1 MSEGPLRITEIL
13 FHFFF
18 PVINVITLNNLRQSK
33 QFTCTMLK
41 KVVFVLLLIPSIVS
55 AQYDTVKRADVV
67 RFADGII
74 HTYTSPIR
82 WKGKDWAKFGAVI
95 GGTAALTLADK
106 PVRQLWSGASSKA
119 LDEINNVGYHY
130 GKPYVGFTLA
140 AGLYASGLLIKN
152 PWARETALMLSTSL
166 VTSGLIEMALKPLV
180 GRARPEKEQGNYE
193 WSFMSKER
201 GFHSFPSGHASM
213 AFTVSFVL
221 AKRVESIPLK
231 MVFYSLAGAT
241 TVCRLYSDAHWI
253 SDIAFGGVLA
263 WYCSEAVIKRL
274 EANRLRTRPKKT
286 KWDVSPYP
294 GGITLRATF

>member
-1 MSEGPLRITEIL
+1 
-13 FHFFF
+13 
-18 PVINVITLNNLRQSK
+18 
-33 QFTCTMLK
+33 MLK

-55 AQYDTVKRADVV
+55 AQYDSVKRADAI

-74 HTYTSPIR
+74 HTYTSPLR

-106 PVRQLWSGASSKA
+106 PVRQLWSGVNGKVF
-119 LDEINNVGYHY
+119 DEISNIGYHY
-130 GKPYVGFTLA
+130 GKPYVGFTMA
-140 AGLYASGLLIKN
+140 AGLYASGLFIKN

-180 GRARPEKEQGNYE
+180 GRARPMQEKGNYE
-193 WSFMSKER
+193 LTFMNKE
-201 GFHSFPSGHASM
+201 GDFHSFPSGHASM
-213 AFTVSFVL
+213 AYTVSFVL
-221 AKRVESIPLK
+221 AKRVKSVPMKIF
-231 MVFYSLAGAT
+231 FYSLAGAT

-253 SDIAFGGVLA
+253 SDIAFGGVLG

-274 EANRLRTRPKKT
+274 EENRFRNRHKKT

-294 GGITLRATF
+294 GGITLRGTFMGNR